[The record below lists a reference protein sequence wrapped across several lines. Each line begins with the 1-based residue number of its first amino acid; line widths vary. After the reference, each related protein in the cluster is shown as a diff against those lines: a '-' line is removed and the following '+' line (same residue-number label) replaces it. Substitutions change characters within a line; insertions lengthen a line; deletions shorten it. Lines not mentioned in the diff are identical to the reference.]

1 VAVGIGHVGGWR
13 RSATGESPRRHAKAH
28 GAPPS
33 SIARI
38 HVRFKA
44 RNAHHAY
51 SGRAPAQG
59 SSFKRRARHSN
70 RVFPNHQARCALL
83 IPLRFEF
90 DNEFHSRNPN
100 EEPLSRPMREPI
112 RWTAVPPSA
121 AFRPRGVTPKR
132 GNNVA
137 SPLRR
142 TPATYPAKTWTY
154 ESHRLARAPFN
165 TRFQMRSR
173 VRPRLRSAST
183 DYGASKQSKANRR
196 LRAPAICNRHVEMG

>member
-1 VAVGIGHVGGWR
+1 MRHGFAVGDNLPAGAAVFGLREMLVTVGIGHVGGRR
-13 RSATGESPRRHAKAH
+13 RSAAGKRPCRQAEAH

-33 SIARI
+33 PIARI

-59 SSFKRRARHSN
+59 STFKRRARHSN
-70 RVFPNHQARCALL
+70 RIFPNHQARCALL

-90 DNEFHSRNPN
+90 ANEFRLPPAERGTSR
-100 EEPLSRPMREPI
+100 RRATRAPI

-137 SPLRR
+137 SPRGADNHPILRR
-142 TPATYPAKTWTY
+142 TGRGESQRQPARISKTQV
-154 ESHRLARAPFN
+154 RIAAP
-165 TRFQMRSR
+165 
-173 VRPRLRSAST
+173 PSA
-183 DYGASKQSKANRR
+183 DG
-196 LRAPAICNRHVEMG
+196 